1 MATVEYIGARYVPVF
16 FKNPGTGSTEW
27 IDSVTY
33 EPLTIVTYN
42 GYSYTSR
49 RFVPV
54 GIAITNNDYWALTG
68 NFNGQVAVYVEAVN
82 ELSQQVSDLAD
93 DVAAVPQEIADAIT
107 AALTD
112 YATKQYVDDA
122 IAAIDIPTGLPDDK
136 RYLPGLSGKYVVAI
150 GDSLIRGD
158 ALPYSAAW
166 PAQIT
171 NAYGGSETNTL
182 VSNKGYNGLSLAV
195 RGGDGNDF
203 FDRYQSIFA
212 DIDSTLS
219 SRGESIPFAIV
230 VQGGANDFN
239 GDIPIGSRA
248 HSNTNTSTFWGA
260 MNQIRAIIRNR
271 YPKCRLMFM
280 TTPIRKSGRNGVGLL
295 ELDYGRAMLDFCRYF
310 NIPCF
315 DSQTMLGIDILN
327 PDNTFAWALE
337 SADLPEQTAGAT
349 HYSAAA
355 YEYMAPII
363 ANWIITGASSTQSAN
378 YIDTIVNLTAPS
390 GSGFTISNYR
400 EIRFPGGYKNITF
413 RVESLA
419 VNPANQS
426 GGMYISDQIEIP
438 FPDGCVIGSVPNVQ
452 ITCTGYNENFENMV
466 IMQAIPAASA
476 SSFKVKIMS
485 PQTGTRSVQL
495 YVSIVCNTTT

>member
-16 FKNPGTGSTEW
+16 FTNPTTGTTEW
-27 IDSVTY
+27 VNTVTF

-42 GYSYTSR
+42 GYSYTSK

-54 GIAITNNDYWALTG
+54 GIDITNNQYWALTG
-68 NFNGQVAVYVEAVN
+68 NYNGQVAVYVERVN
-82 ELSQQVSDLAD
+82 ELAEQVAEISGDMVTADEVAQQ
-93 DVAAVPQEIADAIT
+93 IT
-107 AALTD
+107 AALTG
-112 YATKQYVDDA
+112 YATQQYVDNA
-122 IAAIDIPTGLPDDK
+122 IAAIDVPGLPSDSK
-136 RYLPGLSGKYVVAI
+136 YLPGLQGRYVVAI

-166 PAQIT
+166 PARIT
-171 NAYGGSETNTL
+171 AAYGGSDANTL
-182 VSNKGYNGLSLAV
+182 VSNKGYNGMSLAV
-195 RGGDGNDF
+195 RAGDSNDF
-203 FDRYQSIFA
+203 FDRYLSIFA

-248 HSNTNTSTFWGA
+248 HTNTNTSTFWGA
-260 MNQIRAIIRNR
+260 MNQIRALIRNR

-280 TTPIRKSGRNGVGLL
+280 TTPIRKTGRNAAGLL
-295 ELDYGRAMLDFCRYF
+295 EMDYGRAMLDFCRYF

-337 SADLPEQTAGAT
+337 SADLPEQSTGAT

-363 ANWIITGASSTQSAN
+363 ANWIITGASSTESAN

-390 GSGFTISNYR
+390 GSGFSITNYR
-400 EIRFPGGYKNITF
+400 EIRYPGGYKNITF
-413 RVESLA
+413 RVESLG
-419 VNPANQS
+419 VNPVNQS

-438 FPDGCVIGSVPNVQ
+438 FPDGCVIGSVPNMQ
-452 ITCTGYNENFENMV
+452 ITATGYNENFENMA
-466 IMQAIPAASA
+466 IMQAIPSAGA

-485 PQTGTRSVQL
+485 PQSGNRSVQL